1 MKISRTTTN
10 LIRFFIDECV
20 PPVLRDSRLFMWL
33 PLKLRFG
40 ENCGSVFT
48 FKDDLLR
55 MSEAELTRFYE
66 ELECSAV
73 ERETDLNAGC
83 LREIQNCIVGDKV
96 LEVGCGRG
104 FLSSLLA
111 EKYKVTACDFVDK
124 PDIAVKNE
132 FVFKRE
138 NVEKLSFDN
147 NEFDTVVCAHTLE
160 HVINISTAV
169 SELRR
174 VAAKRLII
182 IVPKQR
188 PYRYTPD
195 LHIHFFPYA
204 HSFLAAVRT
213 RGVKCELHEIEG
225 DWFYRE
231 DFPV

>member
-1 MKISRTTTN
+1 MKISRTATN

-33 PLKLRFG
+33 PLKLWFG
-40 ENCGSVFT
+40 ENSGSVFT

-55 MSEAELTRFYE
+55 MSEAELIRFYE

-83 LREIQNCIVGDKV
+83 LREIQSCIVGDKV

-124 PDIAVKNE
+124 PDFAAKNE

-147 NEFDTVVCAHTLE
+147 DEFDTVVCAHTLE

-204 HSFLAAVRT
+204 HSFLAAVGT